1 MAPRQK
7 PRVTLRI
14 KIFLPFVLLTL
25 GVVALVMIFVSRRFT
40 EEMRQNL
47 ISSLEGAAQQYQ
59 TFNDI
64 NIRRL
69 QDQAVSMSVDVRLQ
83 ASLTTMDPGTI
94 SQTVQEM
101 NRIQPSDML
110 AALSASGEFL
120 AAQGFPPDFQIEF
133 VSQPAVIDAMN
144 GYDSADIWTVAD
156 DLMSVATI
164 PIVAAEKQIGVLLL
178 GEVMDQPFLDE
189 LRQMTDMHATLWVVD
204 HIPYSTYYAGS
215 REETEKVFAPLAG
228 RKGVWD
234 FTMLHETF
242 IGTCVPIV
250 DVQQRRLGDLFLYN
264 SLDKA
269 LASLIPLRWSMFF
282 IAVIGA
288 ALSLL
293 FSYILARS
301 VTKPVMN
308 LSEAIRSF
316 GIGQYDTPVEIQSN
330 DEVGGLADAF
340 EDMRRSMLKAQEELL
355 KNERLSTVGS
365 MANGIIHDFKQP
377 ITVIQGFSDLLTQR
391 ATNEEKRR
399 EYAQQIHLAIQQMM
413 GMINDVLE
421 FARGRTTLVLE
432 NLDLN
437 TIITPAVQQLHAS
450 LSESNIELTFIPG
463 EIGTAPL
470 DRSRIQ
476 RVVENLIGNAR
487 DAITSSGQITL
498 ETRRNDG
505 GIELTIQDTG
515 TGIPEQI
522 RENLFDPFVTAGK
535 RTGTGLGLA
544 ISKNIVEE
552 HGGNITFTTKEDEG
566 TTFHVWLPEE

>member
-1 MAPRQK
+1 VAPRQK
-7 PRVTLRI
+7 PRVTLRL

-120 AAQGFPPDFQIEF
+120 AAQGLPPEFQIEF

-144 GYDSADIWTVAD
+144 GYDSADIWIVAD

-215 REETEKVFAPLAG
+215 RKETEEVFAPLAG

-242 IGTCVPIV
+242 IGTCVPIL

-288 ALSLL
+288 ALALL

-301 VTKPVMN
+301 VTKPVTN
-308 LSEAIRSF
+308 LSDAIRSF
-316 GIGQYDTPVEIQSN
+316 GIGQYDTPVEVQSN

-355 KNERLSTVGS
+355 NSERLSTVGS

-377 ITVIQGFSDLLTQR
+377 ITVIQGFTDLLMQQSTDEQ
-391 ATNEEKRR
+391 KRS
-399 EYAQQIHLAIQQMM
+399 EYAQQVHQAIQQMM

-421 FARGRTTLVLE
+421 FARGRTTLNLD

-437 TIITPAVQQLHAS
+437 SIITRAVQQLHAS
-450 LSESNIELTFIPG
+450 LSERNIDLSFIPG
-463 EIGTAPL
+463 EIGSAPL
-470 DRSRIQ
+470 DHSRIK

-487 DAITSSGQITL
+487 DAITGSGKITL

-515 TGIPEQI
+515 GGIPEEIQK
-522 RENLFDPFVTAGK
+522 NVFDPFVTAGK
-535 RTGTGLGLA
+535 RSGTGLGLA

-552 HGGNITFTTKEDEG
+552 HGGSITYNTKENEG

>member
-1 MAPRQK
+1 MAPTQK
-7 PRVTLRI
+7 PRVTLRL

-25 GVVALVMIFVSRRFT
+25 GVVALVMILVSRRFT

-83 ASLTTMDPGTI
+83 ASLTTT
-94 SQTVQEM
+94 
-101 NRIQPSDML
+101 SDML

-120 AAQGFPPDFQIEF
+120 AAQGLPPDFQIDF
-133 VSQPAVIDAMN
+133 IFQPAVIDAMN

-156 DLMSVATI
+156 ALMSVATI

-189 LRQMTDMHATLWVVD
+189 LRQMTDMHATLWVID

-215 REETEKVFAPLAG
+215 REETEMVFARLAG

-234 FTMLHETF
+234 FTMLHEKF

-269 LASLIPLRWSMFF
+269 LASLIPLRWSIFF

-308 LSEAIRSF
+308 LSDAIRSF

-330 DEVGGLADAF
+330 DEVGSLASAF

-355 KNERLSTVGS
+355 KSERLSTVGS

-399 EYAQQIHLAIQQMM
+399 EYAQQIHQAIHQMM

-437 TIITPAVQQLHAS
+437 TIITQAVQQLHAS
-450 LSESNIELTFIPG
+450 LAESNIELTFIPG
-463 EIGTAPL
+463 EIGSVPL

-487 DAITSSGQITL
+487 DAITRAGKITL
-498 ETRRNDG
+498 ETRHDDG

-522 RENLFDPFVTAGK
+522 KENLFDPFVTAGK

-552 HGGNITFTTKEDEG
+552 HGGNITFTTKENEG